1 MCGIAGYLSLAGSD
15 EPVGRV
21 MLDML
26 TGLARRGPDSAGMAV
41 FGGGADGS
49 QRVWVRMPDGV
60 DTDVS
65 EVVIRERLE
74 GIAEVRRVER
84 HGQLVRLDVWLDGP
98 ASVLSHALE
107 RPGEDFEVVSVGEH
121 LELVKQVGAPGGL
134 ETSFNVAEMR
144 GSHAIGHTR
153 LSTESRVDLTH
164 SQPFWAHGVADLAT
178 VHNGHIT
185 NYDRLR
191 RIYEQRG
198 ARFFSENDSE
208 VIGAY
213 LADQLNRGRSLE
225 QALANSLDDF
235 DGAFTYLVATADS
248 IGYARDPFAFKPL
261 ITVETP
267 GYVAIANEEIAIRH
281 ALGPAGVAHEP
292 SGHVYKLWHRTPSP
306 AGTAPASGHAAKH
319 AGAAAGPN
327 ASPAAA

>member
-1 MCGIAGYLSLAGSD
+1 MCGIAGYLSRTGSD

-21 MLDML
+21 LLDML
-26 TGLARRGPDSAGMAV
+26 TGLARRGPDSAGIAC
-41 FGGGADGS
+41 FKPDTDGS
-49 QRVWVRMPDGV
+49 NVAWVRLPGNGDALAAEATVRSRLAGLA
-60 DTDVS
+60 
-65 EVVIRERLE
+65 EIRDIQRRGDLLRL
-74 GIAEVRRVER
+74 
-84 HGQLVRLDVWLDGP
+84 QLWLDAP
-98 ASVLSHALE
+98 AGAISRALE

-134 ETSFNVAEMR
+134 DSTFGVAAMR
-144 GSHAIGHTR
+144 GSHGIGHTR
-153 LSTESRVDLTH
+153 LSTESRVDLSH

-191 RIYEQRG
+191 RLYEQKG
-198 ARFFSENDSE
+198 VRFFSENDSE
-208 VIGAY
+208 VIGIY
-213 LADQLNRGRSLE
+213 LADQMERGKSLE

-235 DGAFTYLVATADS
+235 DGSFTYLVATADV

-281 ALGPAGVAHEP
+281 ALGTDGVAHEP
-292 SGHVYKLWHRTPSP
+292 TGHVYKLWHR
-306 AGTAPASGHAAKH
+306 APVAAT
-319 AGAAAGPN
+319 AAA
-327 ASPAAA
+327 